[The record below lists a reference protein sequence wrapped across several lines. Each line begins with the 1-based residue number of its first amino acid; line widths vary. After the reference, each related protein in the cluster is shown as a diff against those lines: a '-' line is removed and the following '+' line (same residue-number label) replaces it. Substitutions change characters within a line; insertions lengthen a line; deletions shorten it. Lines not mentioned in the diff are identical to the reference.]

1 MLLGQTEAFQT
12 ALGVCNS
19 FINTKC
25 TNVQENSSNVKSYMH
40 TYQVILMI
48 TLGTGEFIENAEWIV
63 TMQHNTLSTNKV
75 QLYLIPFALE
85 WMQFD
90 AE

>member
-19 FINTKC
+19 FIRTKC
-25 TNVQENSSNVKSYMH
+25 TNVHENTSNVKNYM
-40 TYQVILMI
+40 QVILMI
-48 TLGTGEFIENAEWIV
+48 TLGTGEFIENAEWII